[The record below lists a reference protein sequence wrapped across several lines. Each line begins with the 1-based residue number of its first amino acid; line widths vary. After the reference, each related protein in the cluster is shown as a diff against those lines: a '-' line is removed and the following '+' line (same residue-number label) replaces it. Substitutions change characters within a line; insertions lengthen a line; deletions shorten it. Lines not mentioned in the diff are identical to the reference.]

1 MKYNILITDILIK
14 DFAYVYKKDFSV
26 DCLWKLEN
34 KIDFSK
40 YQGIVVTGG
49 FKTDKKFLKKFKNLN
64 IVSVFGVGYDGVDL
78 NYCKNNNIVI
88 TNTPKVLTDDVADL
102 ALGLMMS
109 LSRRINEAHNFI
121 LKKKWSKKPFEL
133 TTSLT
138 NKTVGIVGM
147 GQIGKAFSKR
157 VKSLSMKIVYFG
169 PNKKNLNYK
178 YFKNLKEMASLIDV
192 MVITCIGGSKTKG
205 LINKS
210 ILKLMKPSSI
220 IVNVSRGS
228 VINEVHL
235 LEALNKNLIGGAALD
250 VFEMEPKINNKFLK
264 LKNVLLS
271 PHNGSATLETRERMA
286 NISSQNLLNYLY
298 SKKLKNNVRY

>member
-14 DFAYVYKKDFSV
+14 DFVHVYKKDFSV
-26 DCLWKLEN
+26 DCLWKLES

-49 FKTDKKFLKKFKNLN
+49 FKTDKRFLKKFKNLK

-147 GQIGKAFSKR
+147 GEIGKAFSKR

-169 PNKKNLNYK
+169 PNKKKSKYK
-178 YFKNLKEMASLIDV
+178 YFKNLKDMASLIDV
-192 MVITCIGGSKTKG
+192 MVITCIGGSATKH
-205 LINKS
+205 LINKN

-220 IVNVSRGS
+220 IVNVARGS

-235 LEALNKNLIGGAALD
+235 LDILKRNLIAGAALD
-250 VFEMEPKINNKFLK
+250 VFEMEPKINSKFFK
-264 LKNVLLS
+264 LNNVLLS
-271 PHNGSATLETRERMA
+271 PHNGSATFDTRLNMA
-286 NISSQNLLNYLY
+286 KISCLNISNFLN
-298 SKKLKNNVRY
+298 SNKLKNRVNC

>member
-14 DFAYVYKKDFSV
+14 DFVDVYKKDFSV
-26 DCLWKLEN
+26 DCLWKLES
-34 KIDFSK
+34 KIDFNI

-49 FKTDKKFLKKFKNLN
+49 FKTDKKFLQKFKNLK

-78 NYCKNNNIVI
+78 NYCKNNKILI

-147 GQIGKAFSKR
+147 GEIGKAFSKR

-169 PNKKNLNYK
+169 PNKKNLKYK
-178 YFKNLKEMASLIDV
+178 YFKNLKDMASVIDV
-192 MVITCIGGSKTKG
+192 MVITCIGGRKTKD
-205 LINKS
+205 LINKT
-210 ILKLMKPSSI
+210 ILKLMKPSAI
-220 IVNVSRGS
+220 IINVSRGS

-235 LEALNKNLIGGAALD
+235 LDALNKNSIAGAALD
-250 VFEMEPKINNKFLK
+250 VFKMEPKINNKFLK

-271 PHNGSATLETRERMA
+271 PHNGSATFETREKMA
-286 NISSQNLLNYLY
+286 NTSSQNLLNLLYL
-298 SKKLKNNVRY
+298 KKLKNRVQY

>member
-14 DFAYVYKKDFSV
+14 DFVHVYKKDFSV
-26 DCLWKLEN
+26 DCLWKLES
-34 KIDFSK
+34 KIDFNK

-49 FKTDKKFLKKFKNLN
+49 FKTDKKFLKKFKNLK

-78 NYCKNNNIVI
+78 NYCKNNKIVI

-109 LSRRINEAHNFI
+109 LSRKINEAHNFI
-121 LKKKWSKKPFEL
+121 LKKKWSKRPFEL

-147 GQIGKAFSKR
+147 GEIGKAFSKR
-157 VKSLSMKIVYFG
+157 VKTLSMKIVYFG
-169 PNKKNLNYK
+169 PNKKKLKYK
-178 YFKNLKEMASLIDV
+178 YFKNLKDMASVIDV
-192 MVITCIGGSKTKG
+192 MVITCIGGRKTKD
-205 LINKS
+205 LINKT
-210 ILKLMKPSSI
+210 IFKVMKPSAI
-220 IVNVSRGS
+220 IINVSRGS

-235 LEALNKNLIGGAALD
+235 FDALNKNLISGAALD

-271 PHNGSATLETRERMA
+271 PHNGSATFETREKMA
-286 NISSQNLLNYLY
+286 NISSQNLLNLLYLN
-298 SKKLKNNVRY
+298 KLRNKVRY

>member
-14 DFAYVYKKDFSV
+14 DFVHVYKKDFSV
-26 DCLWKLEN
+26 DCLWKLES
-34 KIDFSK
+34 KIDYSK

-49 FKTDKKFLKKFKNLN
+49 FKTDKKFLKKFKNLK

-147 GQIGKAFSKR
+147 GEIGRAFSKR

-169 PNKKNLNYK
+169 PNKKNLKYK
-178 YFKNLKEMASLIDV
+178 YFKNLKDMASVIDV
-192 MVITCIGGSKTKG
+192 MVITCIGGRKTKD
-205 LINKS
+205 LINKT
-210 ILKLMKPSSI
+210 IFKLMKPSSI

-235 LEALNKNLIGGAALD
+235 LDALNKNLISGAALD

-271 PHNGSATLETRERMA
+271 PHNGSATFETREKMA
-286 NISSQNLLNYLY
+286 NTSSQNLLNLLYL
-298 SKKLKNNVRY
+298 KKLNNRVQY

>member
-14 DFAYVYKKDFSV
+14 DFVHVYKKDFSV
-26 DCLWKLEN
+26 DCLWKLES
-34 KIDFSK
+34 KIDFNK

-49 FKTDKKFLKKFKNLN
+49 FKTDKKFLKKFKNLK

-102 ALGLMMS
+102 ALGIMMS
-109 LSRRINEAHNFI
+109 LSRKINVAHNFI

-147 GQIGKAFSKR
+147 GEIGKAFSKR

-169 PNKKNLNYK
+169 PNKKNLKYK
-178 YFKNLKEMASLIDV
+178 YFKNLKDMASVIDV
-192 MVITCIGGSKTKG
+192 MVITCIGGRKTKD
-205 LINKS
+205 LINKT
-210 ILKLMKPSSI
+210 IFKLMKPSSI

-228 VINEVHL
+228 VINQVHL

-250 VFEMEPKINNKFLK
+250 VFEMEPNINNKFLK

>member
-14 DFAYVYKKDFSV
+14 DFVHVYKKDFSV
-26 DCLWKLEN
+26 DCLWKLES
-34 KIDFSK
+34 KIDFNK

-49 FKTDKKFLKKFKNLN
+49 FKTDKKFLKKFKNLK

-78 NYCKNNNIVI
+78 NYCQNNKIVI

-102 ALGLMMS
+102 ALGLMIT
-109 LSRRINEAHNFI
+109 LLRKINEAHNFI

-147 GQIGKAFSKR
+147 GEIGKAFSKR
-157 VKSLSMKIVYFG
+157 VKSLSMKIVYYG
-169 PNKKNLNYK
+169 PNKKNLKYK
-178 YFKNLKEMASLIDV
+178 YFKNLKDMASIIDV
-192 MVITCIGGSKTKG
+192 MVITCIGGRKTKD
-205 LINKS
+205 LINKT
-210 ILKLMKPSSI
+210 IFKLMKPSSI

-235 LEALNKNLIGGAALD
+235 LDALNKNSIAGAALD
-250 VFEMEPKINNKFLK
+250 VFKMEPKINNKFLK
-264 LKNVLLS
+264 LNNVLLS
-271 PHNGSATLETRERMA
+271 PHNGSGTLDTREKMA
-286 NISSQNLLNYLY
+286 IVSSQNISDFLN
-298 SKKLKNNVRY
+298 SNKLKNQVNY

>member
-14 DFAYVYKKDFSV
+14 DFVHVYKKDFSV
-26 DCLWKLEN
+26 DCLWKLES
-34 KIDFSK
+34 KIDFNK

-49 FKTDKKFLKKFKNLN
+49 FKTDKKFLKKFKNLK

-78 NYCKNNNIVI
+78 NYCKKNKIII

-102 ALGLMMS
+102 ALGLMIS
-109 LSRRINEAHNFI
+109 LSRRVNEAHNFI

-147 GQIGKAFSKR
+147 GEIGKAFSKR

-169 PNKKNLNYK
+169 PNKKNLKYK
-178 YFKNLKEMASLIDV
+178 YFKNLKDMASVIDV
-192 MVITCIGGSKTKG
+192 MVITCIGGRKTKD
-205 LINKS
+205 LINKT
-210 ILKLMKPSSI
+210 IFKLMKPSSI

-235 LEALNKNLIGGAALD
+235 LDALNKNSIAGAALD

-271 PHNGSATLETRERMA
+271 PHNGSATFETREKMA
-286 NISSQNLLNYLY
+286 NTSSQNLLNLLYL
-298 SKKLKNNVRY
+298 KKLKNRV

>member
-1 MKYNILITDILIK
+1 MKYNILITDILMK
-14 DFAYVYKKDFSV
+14 DFVHVYKKNFSV
-26 DCLWKLEN
+26 DCLWKLES
-34 KIDFSK
+34 KIDFNK

-49 FKTDKKFLKKFKNLN
+49 FKTDKKFLKKFKNLK

-78 NYCKNNNIVI
+78 NYCKNNKIVI

-109 LSRRINEAHNFI
+109 LSRKINEAHNFI
-121 LKKKWSKKPFEL
+121 LKKKWSKRPFEL

-147 GQIGKAFSKR
+147 GEIGKAFSKR
-157 VKSLSMKIVYFG
+157 VKTLSMKIVYFG
-169 PNKKNLNYK
+169 PNKKKLKYK
-178 YFKNLKEMASLIDV
+178 YFKNLKDMASVIDV
-192 MVITCIGGSKTKG
+192 MVITCIGGRKTKD
-205 LINKS
+205 LINKT
-210 ILKLMKPSSI
+210 IFKLMKPSSI

-271 PHNGSATLETRERMA
+271 PHNGSATFETREKMA
-286 NISSQNLLNYLY
+286 NISSQNLLNLLYLNK
-298 SKKLKNNVRY
+298 SKNRVKY

>member
-14 DFAYVYKKDFSV
+14 DFVHVYKKDFSV
-26 DCLWKLEN
+26 DCLWKLES
-34 KIDFSK
+34 KIDFNK

-49 FKTDKKFLKKFKNLN
+49 FKTDKKFLKKFKNLK

-78 NYCKNNNIVI
+78 NYCKNNKIVI

-109 LSRRINEAHNFI
+109 LSRKINEAHNFI
-121 LKKKWSKKPFEL
+121 LKKKWSKRPFEL
-133 TTSLT
+133 TTSLA

-147 GQIGKAFSKR
+147 GEIGKAVSKR
-157 VKSLSMKIVYFG
+157 VNSLSMKIVYFG
-169 PNKKNLNYK
+169 PNKKKLKYK
-178 YFKNLKEMASLIDV
+178 YFKNLKDMASVIDV
-192 MVITCIGGSKTKG
+192 MVITCIGGRKTKD
-205 LINKS
+205 LINKT
-210 ILKLMKPSSI
+210 IFKLMKPSSI

-235 LEALNKNLIGGAALD
+235 LDALNKNLISGAALD

-271 PHNGSATLETRERMA
+271 PHNGSATFETREKMA
-286 NISSQNLLNYLY
+286 NISSQNLLNLLYLNK
-298 SKKLKNNVRY
+298 SKNRVKY

>member
-14 DFAYVYKKDFSV
+14 DFVHVYKKDFSV
-26 DCLWKLEN
+26 DCLWKLES
-34 KIDFSK
+34 KIDFDK

-49 FKTDKKFLKKFKNLN
+49 FKTDKKFLKKFKNLK
-64 IVSVFGVGYDGVDL
+64 IVSVFGVGFDGVDL
-78 NYCKNNNIVI
+78 NYCKNNKIVI

-121 LKKKWSKKPFEL
+121 LKKKWNKKPFEL

-147 GQIGKAFSKR
+147 GEIGKAFSKR
-157 VKSLSMKIVYFG
+157 VKSLSMKIIYYG
-169 PNKKNLNYK
+169 PNKKKLNYK
-178 YFKNLKEMASLIDV
+178 YFKNLKNMASLIDV
-192 MVITCIGGSKTKG
+192 MVITCIGGRKTKD
-205 LINKS
+205 LINKT
-210 ILKLMKPSSI
+210 IFKLMKPSSI

-235 LEALNKNLIGGAALD
+235 LDALNKNLISGAALD

-271 PHNGSATLETRERMA
+271 PHNGSATLETRGKMA

-298 SKKLKNNVRY
+298 LKKLKNNVRY

>member
-14 DFAYVYKKDFSV
+14 DFVYVYKKDFSV
-26 DCLWKLEN
+26 DCLWKLES
-34 KIDFSK
+34 KIDFNK

-49 FKTDKKFLKKFKNLN
+49 FNTDKKFLKKFKNLK

-78 NYCKNNNIVI
+78 NYCKNNKIVI

-109 LSRRINEAHNFI
+109 LSRKINEAHNFI
-121 LKKKWSKKPFEL
+121 LKKKWSKRPFEL

-147 GQIGKAFSKR
+147 GEIGKAFSKR
-157 VKSLSMKIVYFG
+157 VKTLSMKIVYFG
-169 PNKKNLNYK
+169 PNKKKLKYK
-178 YFKNLKEMASLIDV
+178 YFKNLKDMASVIDV
-192 MVITCIGGSKTKG
+192 MVITCIGGRKTKD
-205 LINKS
+205 LINKT
-210 ILKLMKPSSI
+210 IFKLMKPSSI

-235 LEALNKNLIGGAALD
+235 LDALNKNLISGAALD

-271 PHNGSATLETRERMA
+271 PHNGSATFETREKMA
-286 NISSQNLLNYLY
+286 NISSQNLLNLLYLNK
-298 SKKLKNNVRY
+298 SKNRVKY

>member
-14 DFAYVYKKDFSV
+14 DFVHLYKNNFNV
-26 DCLWKLEN
+26 DCLWKLDG
-34 KIDFSK
+34 KIDFIK

-49 FKTDKKFLKKFKNLN
+49 FKTDKKFLKKLKNLK

-78 NYCKNNNIVI
+78 NYCKKNKIVI

-102 ALGLMMS
+102 ALGLMLT

-121 LKKKWSKKPFEL
+121 LNKKWNKTPFDL

-138 NKTVGIVGM
+138 NKIVGIVGM
-147 GQIGKAFSKR
+147 GEIGKAVSKR
-157 VKSLSMKIVYFG
+157 AKSFSMKVVYYG
-169 PNKKNLNYK
+169 PNKKNLNFK
-178 YFKNLKEMASLIDV
+178 YFKNLKDMASLIDV
-192 MVITCIGGSKTKG
+192 MVITCIGGSKTKN

-228 VINEVHL
+228 VINELDL
-235 LEALNKNLIGGAALD
+235 LDVLKKNLIGGAALD
-250 VFEMEPKINNKFLK
+250 VFKEEPKINNKFLK
-264 LKNVLLS
+264 LNNVLLS
-271 PHNGSATLETRERMA
+271 PHNGSGTLDTREKMA
-286 NISSQNLLNYLY
+286 IVSSQNISDFLN
-298 SKKLKNNVRY
+298 SNKLKNQVNY

>member
-14 DFAYVYKKDFSV
+14 DFAHVYKKDFSV
-26 DCLWKLEN
+26 DCLWKLES

-49 FKTDKKFLKKFKNLN
+49 FKTDKKFLKKFKNLK

-78 NYCKNNNIVI
+78 NYCKNNKIVI

-147 GQIGKAFSKR
+147 GEIGKAFSKR

-169 PNKKNLNYK
+169 PNKKNLKYK
-178 YFKNLKEMASLIDV
+178 YFKNLKDMASVIDV
-192 MVITCIGGSKTKG
+192 MVITCIGGRKTKD
-205 LINKS
+205 LINKT
-210 ILKLMKPSSI
+210 IFKLMKPSSI

-235 LEALNKNLIGGAALD
+235 LDALNKNLISGAALD

-271 PHNGSATLETRERMA
+271 PHNGSATFETREKMA
-286 NISSQNLLNYLY
+286 NASSQNLLNLLYL
-298 SKKLKNNVRY
+298 KKLKNRVQY

>member
-14 DFAYVYKKDFSV
+14 DFVHVYKKDFSV
-26 DCLWKLEN
+26 DCLWKLES
-34 KIDFSK
+34 KIDFNK

-49 FKTDKKFLKKFKNLN
+49 FKTDKKFLKKFKNLK

-78 NYCKNNNIVI
+78 NYCKNNKIVI

-102 ALGLMMS
+102 TLGLMMS
-109 LSRRINEAHNFI
+109 LSRKINEAHNFI

-147 GQIGKAFSKR
+147 GEIGKAFSKR

-169 PNKKNLNYK
+169 PNKKKLKYK
-178 YFKNLKEMASLIDV
+178 YFKNLKEMASVIDV
-192 MVITCIGGSKTKG
+192 MVITCIGGRKTKD
-205 LINKS
+205 LINKT
-210 ILKLMKPSSI
+210 IFKLMKPSSI

-235 LEALNKNLIGGAALD
+235 LDALNKNLISGAALD

-271 PHNGSATLETRERMA
+271 PHNGSATFETREKMA
-286 NISSQNLLNYLY
+286 NISSQNLLNLLYLNK
-298 SKKLKNNVRY
+298 SKNRVKY

>member
-14 DFAYVYKKDFSV
+14 DFVHVYKKDFSV
-26 DCLWKLEN
+26 DCLWKLES
-34 KIDFSK
+34 KIDFNK

-49 FKTDKKFLKKFKNLN
+49 FKTDKKFLKKFKNLK

-78 NYCKNNNIVI
+78 NYCKNNKIVI
-88 TNTPKVLTDDVADL
+88 TNTPKVLTNDVADL
-102 ALGLMMS
+102 ALGLMIT

-121 LKKKWSKKPFEL
+121 LKKKWNKIPFDL

-147 GQIGKAFSKR
+147 GEIGKAFSKR

-169 PNKKNLNYK
+169 PNKKNLKYK
-178 YFKNLKEMASLIDV
+178 YFKNLKDMVSLIDV
-192 MVITCIGGSKTKG
+192 MVITCIGGSETKH

-220 IVNVSRGS
+220 IINVSRGS

-235 LEALNKNLIGGAALD
+235 LDALNKNSIAGAALD
-250 VFEMEPKINNKFLK
+250 VFKMEPKINNKFL
-264 LKNVLLS
+264 
-271 PHNGSATLETRERMA
+271 
-286 NISSQNLLNYLY
+286 
-298 SKKLKNNVRY
+298 

>member
-14 DFAYVYKKDFSV
+14 DFVNHYKNNFNV
-26 DCLWKLEN
+26 DCLWKLGR

-49 FKTDKKFLKKFKNLN
+49 FKTDKKFLKKFINLK

-78 NYCKNNNIVI
+78 NYCKNNKIVI

-102 ALGLMMS
+102 ALGLMIT
-109 LSRRINEAHNFI
+109 LSRKINEAHNFI
-121 LKKKWSKKPFEL
+121 LKKKWNIKPFDL

-147 GQIGKAFSKR
+147 GEIGKAFSKR
-157 VKSLSMKIVYFG
+157 VKSLSMKILYYG
-169 PNKKNLNYK
+169 PNKKNINYK
-178 YFKNLKEMASLIDV
+178 YYKDLKDMASLIDI
-192 MVITCIGGSKTKG
+192 MVITCIGGSETKH

-210 ILKLMKPSSI
+210 VLRLMKPSSI
-220 IVNVSRGS
+220 IVNVARGS
-228 VINEVHL
+228 VINEIHL
-235 LEALNKNLIGGAALD
+235 LDVLKKKLIAGAALD

-264 LKNVLLS
+264 LNNVLLS
-271 PHNGSATLETRERMA
+271 PHNGSATFDTREKMA
-286 NISSQNLLNYLY
+286 KISSQNILNYL
-298 SKKLKNNVRY
+298 SSNKLKNQVNH

>member
-14 DFAYVYKKDFSV
+14 DFVHVYKKDFSV
-26 DCLWKLEN
+26 DCLWKLES
-34 KIDFSK
+34 KIDFNK

-49 FKTDKKFLKKFKNLN
+49 FKTDKKFLKKFKNLK

-78 NYCKNNNIVI
+78 NYCKNNKIVI

-109 LSRRINEAHNFI
+109 LSRKINEAHNFI
-121 LKKKWSKKPFEL
+121 LKKKWSKRPFEL

-147 GQIGKAFSKR
+147 GEIGKAFSKR
-157 VKSLSMKIVYFG
+157 VKTLSMKIVYFG
-169 PNKKNLNYK
+169 PNKKKLKYK
-178 YFKNLKEMASLIDV
+178 YFKNLKDMASVIDV
-192 MVITCIGGSKTKG
+192 MVITCIGGRKTKD
-205 LINKS
+205 LINKT
-210 ILKLMKPSSI
+210 IFKLMKPSSI
-220 IVNVSRGS
+220 IINVSRGS

-235 LEALNKNLIGGAALD
+235 LDALNKNLISGAALD

-271 PHNGSATLETRERMA
+271 PHNGSATFETREKMA
-286 NISSQNLLNYLY
+286 NISSQNLLNLLY
-298 SKKLKNNVRY
+298 FNKSKNRVKY